1 MILQWS
7 VHTNC
12 NLQRGE
18 VEDPDPK
25 NKRDVL
31 VTFFNMDDFCNA
43 LKMNGKLIGSYTYV
57 ANYNPQALW
66 VFMISSAIH
75 RNKKSKPAMKRKES
89 DRFDKKRGN
98 RRDDNYRREQSGDVR
113 KQDKVK

>member
-1 MILQWS
+1 
-7 VHTNC
+7 
-12 NLQRGE
+12 
-18 VEDPDPK
+18 
-25 NKRDVL
+25 
-31 VTFFNMDDFCNA
+31 
-43 LKMNGKLIGSYTYV
+43 
-57 ANYNPQALW
+57 
-66 VFMISSAIH
+66 MISSAIH